1 MRDTQITKESR
12 ILDYLNSDRVQTQ
25 LERESYFGGENGL
38 LIERNRRF
46 KMYLIRESLELH
58 EYRVTEIVEPLVNFP
73 ILKSL
78 FKRVYTVEDLSY
90 SSVFR
95 AIFNSDG
102 SIKIDRF
109 ASYLTPE
116 DVIEALDELLFTKYL
131 KECSSKDC
139 IFQFFSIFH
148 NFFLYTYLKV

>member
-1 MRDTQITKESR
+1 MQDTQITKESQV
-12 ILDYLNSDRVQTQ
+12 LDYLNSKKVQTQ
-25 LERESYFGGENGL
+25 LERESYFGGEHGL

-109 ASYLTPE
+109 ASYLTSD
-116 DVIEALDELLFTKYL
+116 DVIEALDELLFTK
-131 KECSSKDC
+131 
-139 IFQFFSIFH
+139 
-148 NFFLYTYLKV
+148 

>member
-1 MRDTQITKESR
+1 MQDTSIAKESQV
-12 ILDYLNSDRVQTQ
+12 LDYLNSEKVQTQ
-25 LERESYFGGENGL
+25 LERESCFGGEHGL

-78 FKRVYTVEDLSY
+78 FKRFYTVEDLSY

-109 ASYLTPE
+109 ASYLTSE
-116 DVIEALDELLFTKYL
+116 DVIKALDELLFTK
-131 KECSSKDC
+131 
-139 IFQFFSIFH
+139 
-148 NFFLYTYLKV
+148 

>member
-1 MRDTQITKESR
+1 MQDTQIAKESQV
-12 ILDYLNSDRVQTQ
+12 LDYLNSDKVQTQ
-25 LERESYFGGENGL
+25 LERESYFGGEHGL

-109 ASYLTPE
+109 ASYLTSE
-116 DVIEALDELLFTKYL
+116 DVIEALDELLFTK
-131 KECSSKDC
+131 
-139 IFQFFSIFH
+139 
-148 NFFLYTYLKV
+148 

>member
-1 MRDTQITKESR
+1 MQDTQIAKESQV
-12 ILDYLNSDRVQTQ
+12 LDYLNSDKVQTQ
-25 LERESYFGGENGL
+25 LERESYFGGEHGL

-109 ASYLTPE
+109 ASYLTSE
-116 DVIEALDELLFTKYL
+116 DVIKALDELLFTK
-131 KECSSKDC
+131 
-139 IFQFFSIFH
+139 
-148 NFFLYTYLKV
+148 

>member
-1 MRDTQITKESR
+1 MQDTQITKESKV
-12 ILDYLNSDRVQTQ
+12 LDYLNSDKVQTR

-116 DVIEALDELLFTKYL
+116 DVIEALDELLFTK
-131 KECSSKDC
+131 
-139 IFQFFSIFH
+139 
-148 NFFLYTYLKV
+148 